1 VSFIETHVEAMAV
14 ERASV
19 LIDGFTLT
27 EAPRWRDMRLWFCDM
42 YDDRVCSITET
53 GSDLR
58 VEAATPGIPSGLGWL
73 PDGRLLVVVQ
83 NRQRIVRREEDG
95 SLVEHADLSRNT
107 AGPPNDLTVTAA
119 GTAFVGSFG
128 FDLHAGESVKPSR
141 LMRITPDGKVS
152 NVGDPLYFANGLT
165 IIDGRTLVIAES
177 FGNRLSAFDI
187 LEDDQPSERRDWAT
201 FGPLPSATD
210 LQERFGELV
219 VAPDGISSVDAEG
232 AIWVADFTKTV
243 ASRVLPGGEIAQQV
257 STGDLN
263 CFAAALG
270 GADGR
275 TLFLC
280 AAPDELDSNVH
291 RANPRAAIMAHRVA
305 VPAA

>member
-1 VSFIETHVEAMAV
+1 
-14 ERASV
+14 
-19 LIDGFTLT
+19 
-27 EAPRWRDMRLWFCDM
+27 
-42 YDDRVCSITET
+42 
-53 GSDLR
+53 
-58 VEAATPGIPSGLGWL
+58 
-73 PDGRLLVVVQ
+73 
-83 NRQRIVRREEDG
+83 
-95 SLVEHADLSRNT
+95 
-107 AGPPNDLTVTAA
+107 
-119 GTAFVGSFG
+119 
-128 FDLHAGESVKPSR
+128 
-141 LMRITPDGKVS
+141 MRITPDGEVS
-152 NVGDPLYFANGLT
+152 DVGDPVYFANGLT

-201 FGPLPSATD
+201 FGPLPSATG
-210 LQERFGELV
+210 LQERSGELV
-219 VAPDGISSVDAEG
+219 VAPDGISNVDAEG

-280 AAPDELDSNVH
+280 AATDELDSNVH
-291 RANPRAAIMAHRVA
+291 RANRERRSWLIASLCPPLEPNSRDSAGASHRCGVGRVVLA
-305 VPAA
+305 DPVSGCC